1 MNVKPILQTKLY
13 GLKINFEEIV
23 NLFNLNKLP
32 SKILLLHGKSK

>member
-23 NLFNLNKLP
+23 NLFNFETYASYDIKQP
-32 SKILLLHGKSK
+32 

>member
-23 NLFNLNKLP
+23 NLFNSFAAHRQTLDQP
-32 SKILLLHGKSK
+32 TE